1 MTVNE
6 QTLIITKDGVNT
18 FGRAI
23 CPVAPFDTE
32 GKQAQAVKTSDGTI
46 LWYEDHVEKWIDNV
60 RYTWPNK
67 PTMKDAVL
75 TRATGWFY
83 QFNQDGSVNARFNG
97 WDYYWPDKNV
107 SAPTDGCIMKVH
119 ACHNARGSYFFEDE
133 KCACESCLYC
143 DERCLNSSYFCSS
156 ICETK
161 ARF

>member
-23 CPVAPFDTE
+23 CPVAPFDKE
-32 GKQAQAVKTSDGTI
+32 GKRAQAVKTSDGTI
-46 LWYEDHVEKWIDNV
+46 LWYESHVEKWVDNV

-83 QFNQDGSVNARFNG
+83 QFIQDGSVNARFNG

-119 ACHNARGSYFFEDE
+119 VCHNARGSYFFEDE

-143 DERCLNSSYFCSS
+143 DERCLNNSYFCSS

-161 ARF
+161 ARH